1 MDTINAPLFCM
12 TGDQDWAS
20 DAVVADFV
28 DLFAGY
34 GVRPTLFATN
44 KSSLVDELAAGG
56 RIELGLHPNFLP
68 GSTHGA
74 DSEAVI
80 KHVIEMYPGART
92 FRSHGF
98 VDGSQICRR
107 FHEWGIRYDS
117 NLCLDMQP
125 NIVPL
130 RHVSGITRFP
140 TFWGDFT
147 HFTNRADDW
156 DLRRYLPA
164 ILSPGLKVFNFHPI
178 NVATNVPNA
187 AYYQTIRSRTGSL
200 SAADIKDVRYNGPGV
215 RTFLIALLDLLK
227 ARGLRCYSLAELH
240 DMLPVGNFMV
250 AEDETKGRTTHRTME
265 EAERYH
271 KGSDAEKQAILKKTF
286 DQRNAADIYATSR
299 DTCLRELE
307 IESLRRSLHTR
318 GAILDLGCGNGYTL
332 IALAQGLPASKM
344 TGVDFAPNLI
354 EGARAIRQQWA
365 GRLRCEPEFVC
376 DDAIAYIQKAAEQS
390 WDAVITERFLLNLPS
405 LRSQHEVIR
414 AVYRALRPGG
424 MLLMCEGSEDGYQG
438 LNQLREKLGLAAG
451 PRNRGENV
459 SARRFR
465 DGEVEQFAT
474 KEVGFRL
481 TAKLGFSTYFLVSR
495 VLHPLLVHP
504 QEPRFDAKVNEFA
517 MKIQQHTAFTPG
529 YGANVLWVF
538 EK

>member
-74 DSEAVI
+74 DSDAVI
-80 KHVIEMYPGART
+80 RHMTDMYPGAKT

-98 VDGSQICRR
+98 VDGSRICRQFYER
-107 FHEWGIRYDS
+107 GFRYDS

-125 NIVPL
+125 NLVPL

-156 DLRRYLPA
+156 DLERYLPA

-187 AYYQTIRSRTGSL
+187 AFYQTIRTRTGTL
-200 SAADIKDVRYNGPGV
+200 SAADIKDVRYQGPGV
-215 RTFLIALLDLLK
+215 RTFLVALLDLLK
-227 ARGLRCYSLAELH
+227 ARGLKCYTLAELH
-240 DMLPVGNFMV
+240 EMLPVANFLV
-250 AEDETKGRTTHRTME
+250 AEDETKGRTTHRTAE

-271 KGSDAEKQAILKKTF
+271 KGSDADKQAILKKTF

-332 IALAQGLPASKM
+332 ISLAQSVPASRM

-354 EGARAIRQQWA
+354 EGARGIKRQWA
-365 GRLRCEPEFVC
+365 GRLQCDPEFVC
-376 DDAIAYIQKAAEQS
+376 DDAIAYVQKAAEES

-405 LRSQHEVIR
+405 LHSQQAVIR
-414 AVYRALRPGG
+414 AAYRALRPGG

-438 LNQLREKLGLAAG
+438 LNRLREKLGLAVG

-465 DGEVEQFAT
+465 DGEIEQFAT
-474 KEVGFRL
+474 RDVGFRL
-481 TAKLGFSTYFLVSR
+481 TAKLGYSTYFVISR

-504 QEPRFDAKVNEFA
+504 QEPRFDAKINEFA
-517 MKIQQHTAFTPG
+517 MKIQQHTAFDPG